1 MILDELAAHA
11 RERVAADKAKI
22 SLADMKAQAE
32 ALPQGDFRFEKAL
45 AGRDCAF
52 ICEVKKASP
61 SKGIID
67 PVFDFEKIAQSYE
80 QAGADCVSC
89 LTEPKWF
96 LGSDEIFKKVRE
108 IVTKPMIRKDFTV
121 DEYQI
126 YQAKVLG
133 ADAVLLICTLLD
145 TETIRDY
152 IGICDKLG
160 ISALVETHD
169 AQEMQSAVRAGA
181 RLIGV
186 NNRNLKD
193 FTVDLGNA
201 ARLREGAPD
210 GTIFVAESGVSAPA
224 DAAALRKTGADAVL
238 VGEYLMRAADQETG
252 ARCPAGGGKMKLK
265 FCGLTRKEDIEAAN
279 ETKPDFIGFVFAESR
294 RHVSDMDAARLKEHL
309 DPEIKAVGVFVND
322 EPEHIAALVRDEVID
337 IIQLHGG
344 ESLHYINKLR
354 KLTSAPIVYA
364 VRVETHRD
372 IEQADKLPVDYL
384 LLDTYVKH
392 AYGGS
397 GKTFDWS
404 LIGEVDHPY
413 FLAGGLNESNVQKA
427 AQTGAYALDLSSG
440 IETDDVK
447 DIDKMRRV
455 SALVKGA
462 NQ

>member
-22 SLADMKAQAE
+22 SLEDMKAQAE
-32 ALPQGDFRFEKAL
+32 ALPKGDFRFEKAL
-45 AGRDCAF
+45 SGKECAF

-80 QAGADCVSC
+80 DAGADCVSC

-96 LGSDEIFKKVRE
+96 LGSDEIFKKVRG
-108 IVTKPMIRKDFTV
+108 IVTRPMIRKDFTV

-201 ARLREGAPD
+201 ARLREGAPA
-210 GTIFVAESGVSAPA
+210 GTVFVAESGVSSPA

-238 VGEYLMRAADQETG
+238 VGEYLMRAADKKQALDALRE
-252 ARCPAGGGKMKLK
+252 ASKMKLK
-265 FCGLTRKEDIEAAN
+265 FCGLTRKADIEAAN

-294 RHVSDMDAARLKEHL
+294 RHVSDMDAARLE
-309 DPEIKAVGVFVND
+309 G
-322 EPEHIAALVRDEVID
+322 
-337 IIQLHGG
+337 
-344 ESLHYINKLR
+344 
-354 KLTSAPIVYA
+354 AP
-364 VRVETHRD
+364 RPGD
-372 IEQADKLPVDYL
+372 
-384 LLDTYVKH
+384 
-392 AYGGS
+392 
-397 GKTFDWS
+397 
-404 LIGEVDHPY
+404 
-413 FLAGGLNESNVQKA
+413 
-427 AQTGAYALDLSSG
+427 
-440 IETDDVK
+440 
-447 DIDKMRRV
+447 
-455 SALVKGA
+455 
-462 NQ
+462 

>member
-22 SLADMKAQAE
+22 PLEDMKTQAE

-52 ICEVKKASP
+52 ICEVKKTSP

-80 QAGADCVSC
+80 DAGADCVSC

-96 LGSDEIFKKVRE
+96 LGSDEIFKKVRK

-201 ARLREGAPD
+201 ARLREAH
-210 GTIFVAESGVSAPA
+210 
-224 DAAALRKTGADAVL
+224 R
-238 VGEYLMRAADQETG
+238 RA
-252 ARCPAGGGKMKLK
+252 R
-265 FCGLTRKEDIEAAN
+265 
-279 ETKPDFIGFVFAESR
+279 
-294 RHVSDMDAARLKEHL
+294 
-309 DPEIKAVGVFVND
+309 
-322 EPEHIAALVRDEVID
+322 
-337 IIQLHGG
+337 
-344 ESLHYINKLR
+344 SLW
-354 KLTSAPIVYA
+354 P
-364 VRVETHRD
+364 
-372 IEQADKLPVDYL
+372 
-384 LLDTYVKH
+384 
-392 AYGGS
+392 
-397 GKTFDWS
+397 
-404 LIGEVDHPY
+404 
-413 FLAGGLNESNVQKA
+413 KA
-427 AQTGAYALDLSSG
+427 AFPLRR
-440 IETDDVK
+440 
-447 DIDKMRRV
+447 MRR
-455 SALVKGA
+455 L
-462 NQ
+462 

>member
-22 SLADMKAQAE
+22 PLEDMKAQAE
-32 ALPQGDFRFEKAL
+32 ALPKGDFRFEKAL

-61 SKGIID
+61 SKGVID

-80 QAGADCVSC
+80 DAGADCVSC

-96 LGSDEIFKKVRE
+96 LGSDEIFQKVRK

-193 FTVDLGNA
+193 FTVDVGAA
-201 ARLREGAPD
+201 ARLRELVPAEVL
-210 GTIFVAESGVSAPA
+210 FVAESGIRTA
-224 DAAALRKTGADAVL
+224 DDVARLRREGADAVL
-238 VGEYLMRAADQETG
+238 VGEALMRADDK
-252 ARCPAGGGKMKLK
+252 R
-265 FCGLTRKEDIEAAN
+265 
-279 ETKPDFIGFVFAESR
+279 
-294 RHVSDMDAARLKEHL
+294 
-309 DPEIKAVGVFVND
+309 
-322 EPEHIAALVRDEVID
+322 AALR
-337 IIQLHGG
+337 
-344 ESLHYINKLR
+344 
-354 KLTSAPIVYA
+354 A
-364 VRVETHRD
+364 
-372 IEQADKLPVDYL
+372 
-384 LLDTYVKH
+384 
-392 AYGGS
+392 
-397 GKTFDWS
+397 
-404 LIGEVDHPY
+404 
-413 FLAGGLNESNVQKA
+413 LAGEA
-427 AQTGAYALDLSSG
+427 
-440 IETDDVK
+440 
-447 DIDKMRRV
+447 
-455 SALVKGA
+455 
-462 NQ
+462 

>member
-11 RERVAADKAKI
+11 RERIAADKAKI

-32 ALPQGDFRFEKAL
+32 ALPKGDFRFEKAL

-61 SKGIID
+61 SKGVID

-80 QAGADCVSC
+80 DAGADCVSC

-96 LGSDEIFKKVRE
+96 LGSDEIFKKVRG

-201 ARLREGAPD
+201 ARLREGAPA
-210 GTIFVAESGVSAPA
+210 GTVFVAESGVSAPA

-238 VGEYLMRAADQETG
+238 VGEYLMRAADKKQ
-252 ARCPAGGGKMKLK
+252 ALDALR
-265 FCGLTRKEDIEAAN
+265 EATN

-309 DPEIKAVGVFVND
+309 DPEIKTVGVFVND

-344 ESLHYINKLR
+344 ESVHYIEKLR
-354 KLTSAPIVYA
+354 KLTNAPILYA

-372 IEQADKLPVDYL
+372 IEQADTLPVDYL

-404 LIGEVDHPY
+404 LIGEVNHPY

-447 DIDKMRRV
+447 DMDKMRRV